1 MSPIYH
7 CSLLGLYGAVLRD
20 PSTRLKLLSRAEVV
34 ALTLQGSHFIRV
46 DKAGDDGCTEA
57 TCGSICK
64 RLWSEAY
71 GGAEG

>member
-7 CSLLGLYGAVLRD
+7 CSLLDRYGVMLRT
-20 PSTRLKLLSRAEVV
+20 PVRRLKLLSRAEVV
-34 ALTLQGSHFIRV
+34 ALTLQGSHFV
-46 DKAGDDGCTEA
+46 KDEGCTEA

-64 RLWSEAY
+64 RLWTEAY